1 MEYLYIGINDEL
13 EEIKD
18 IIEEAITDLE
28 AKEIN
33 IKLNH
38 KKMNDVN
45 FLEVQLHS
53 ENKMNHLKLFL
64 ANLLAKYIIEKYE
77 HRFITRIIHSNYCYF
92 NTGERREIL
101 RTALKNIIGFEEK
114 NIFNNLFMIRRKNI
128 VAKKLLE
135 YFETSNEIILDGF
148 VTFRLKDY
156 IKELED
162 VVDKAVDDYMM
173 EKEYKEFIR
182 LLKYFVD
189 IQEPKFDIVHVLAG
203 YNNRYI
209 LLDSTRR
216 EITNDCIQDFV
227 KEVSEGEINYDD
239 LLVSSLITLAP
250 NKIYIHL
257 VGQIKNKELMETIK
271 NVFVGKVVFCSGC
284 EICFAH
290 NMSINEI
297 KRTDYVEK

>member
-239 LLVSSLITLAP
+239 LLVSSLITLEP

>member
-13 EEIKD
+13 EEVKS
-18 IIEEAITDLE
+18 IIEEAINDLE
-28 AKEIN
+28 AKGIY

-45 FLEVQLHS
+45 YLEVQLNS
-53 ENKMNHLKLFL
+53 ENKMNHLKKFL
-64 ANLLAKYIIEKYE
+64 ANLLAEYIIEKYE

-101 RTALKNIIGFEEK
+101 RTALKNIVGFGEK
-114 NIFNNLFMIRRKNI
+114 NIFSNLFMIRRKNI
-128 VAKKLLE
+128 VARKLLE
-135 YFETSNEIILDGF
+135 YLETSNEIILDGF

-156 IKELED
+156 IKELEE

-173 EKEYKEFIR
+173 EKEYREFIR

-203 YNNRYI
+203 YNNKYV
-209 LLDSTRR
+209 LLESSGR

-227 KEVSEGEINYDD
+227 NEVSEEDINFDD

-257 VGQIKNKELMETIK
+257 TGQIKNKELMETIK
-271 NVFVGKVVFCSGC
+271 NVFVDKVVFCSGC
-284 EICFAH
+284 DLCLTH
-290 NMSINEI
+290 NMGSNGI
-297 KRTDYVEK
+297 KRSDYVEK